1 MSFSVLW
8 PCQTP
13 RTTRLIALCVSFL
26 MMLSACSGVGVVA
39 TSDPNKKLAQA
50 QEMQSSGRIAKAR
63 QLMNEAAELF
73 AAQKNQ
79 EGVAEAYRR
88 TAFLIR
94 IYGDGTILG
103 QENTGERKLDVTTA
117 DKSNAYFERARVIQQ
132 ELGDYAL
139 VSHLEYNIGVNYA
152 LSNRTQEACSTF
164 DRSLTA
170 YRAEKK
176 RRPEHDPELP
186 PGIVNFEAFIDQA
199 RLEAGC
205 A

>member
-1 MSFSVLW
+1 MFRRLHRPYTAVHTS
-8 PCQTP
+8 
-13 RTTRLIALCVSFL
+13 RLIALCVSFL

-50 QEMQSSGRIAKAR
+50 EDMQSSGRIAKAR
-63 QLMNEAAELF
+63 QLMSEAAELF
-73 AAQKNQ
+73 SAEKDQ

-103 QENTGERKLDVTTA
+103 RQNTEERKLDVTTA
-117 DKSNAYFERARVIQQ
+117 DKSSAYFERARAIQQ
-132 ELGDYAL
+132 ELEDYAL

-152 LSNRTQEACSTF
+152 LSNRTREACSAF

-170 YRAEKK
+170 YRAEKT

-186 PGIVNFEAFIDQA
+186 PGIASFEAFIDQA